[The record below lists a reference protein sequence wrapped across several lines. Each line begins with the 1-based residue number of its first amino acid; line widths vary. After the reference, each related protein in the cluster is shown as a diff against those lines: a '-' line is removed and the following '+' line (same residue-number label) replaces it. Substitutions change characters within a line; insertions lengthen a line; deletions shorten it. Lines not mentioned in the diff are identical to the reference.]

1 MVMDKKKQARLSH
14 RPNRERKRLLDSAPP
29 DKKAEV
35 KLNVSEFLEDREK
48 RIMDAW
54 RRLRGIPNR

>member
-1 MVMDKKKQARLSH
+1 MDKARLSH
-14 RPNRERKRLLDSAPP
+14 GPSRDRKRLLDSAPP
-29 DKKAEV
+29 DKKAKV
-35 KLNVSEFLEDREK
+35 RLDVPEFLEDREK